1 MRFCARESGGKPAR
15 WWWKAVEVAVGEL
28 TTAARFYFCRIPR
41 TVRRNQQIEIAESK
55 LTRPHFIHN
64 KQLSLI
70 MSDATEPKVEKT
82 EAPAAAEEKPT
93 SSSVFSMFGGGA
105 KKEKKDEEERGD
117 VSGSAKSQREAASAA
132 KAEGGDDVC

>member
-1 MRFCARESGGKPAR
+1 
-15 WWWKAVEVAVGEL
+15 
-28 TTAARFYFCRIPR
+28 
-41 TVRRNQQIEIAESK
+41 
-55 LTRPHFIHN
+55 
-64 KQLSLI
+64 

-117 VSGSAKSQREAASAA
+117 VSGSAKAQREAAEAA
-132 KAEGGDDVC
+132 KAEGGDDVRRILVEARTWRLDCSEGSLANI